1 MIARLAV
8 VDGEARPN
16 VIDLTP
22 DRPISIGRSRDNSI
36 VLPREEHASRLHARV
51 YYEDGHW
58 LLRDFGMNGTRIDDC
73 RVNQVAEL
81 SDGNEIR
88 IGEVRFRFVIQTG
101 SAVSSKPPTGHSST
115 ISDKPTLNGTSRPPI
130 TGPRFSAD
138 EQGALNQFMQSAIE
152 ARDAVELGRVLVQS
166 LFYQT
171 GASLAGMFN
180 LDPTDPL
187 PKVIWPESA
196 AVEEHLAR
204 LLTRRVQRDHRVV
217 WLAEDSGG
225 ATLPTSSGS
234 YAALYADAL
243 ALPLRA
249 GSAALGAV
257 HLYKA
262 SGYFSDRDRKFA
274 EAVTGFAARVLAGL
288 TARRVLEA
296 EAARLRGTGGDEL
309 LGDSPAMVALRSE
322 LVRAAGHGRPIL
334 LRGETGSGKAA
345 AALEAHRR
353 GPRANGP
360 FVVVRTEAVPAAL
373 LEAELFGYRK
383 GAFSGADKDHPGFV
397 AQADGGTLYI
407 DEVTALP
414 ADCQAR
420 LALLIAQRTYRPLG
434 ATHDSRADVKVM
446 AATRGELT
454 GEDFRSDLRTV
465 LGAGEI
471 VVPPLRMHA
480 GDIPH
485 LAQLF
490 LDRIGA
496 TWRRDWSLT
505 PDAVRLLRDRS
516 WPGNVRQLKAVLE
529 HAAAEASGDVIDEA
543 ALRAVLGE
551 ELAGEPA

>member
-36 VLPREEHASRLHARV
+36 VLPREEHASRLHARI
-51 YYEDGHW
+51 YHEDGHW
-58 LLRDFGMNGTRIDDC
+58 LIRDFGMNGTRIDDC

-88 IGEVRFRFVIQTG
+88 IGEVRFRFMLPVPSG
-101 SAVSSKPPTGHSST
+101 GPSKPVSGHSST
-115 ISDKPTLNGTSRPPI
+115 ISDKPTLNGSSRPALP
-130 TGPRFSAD
+130 GPRFSVEELAS
-138 EQGALNQFMQSAIE
+138 LTQFMQSAVE
-152 ARDAVELGRVLVQS
+152 AKDPLELGRVLVQS

-171 GASLAGMFN
+171 GASLAGVFN

-204 LLTRRVQRDHRVV
+204 QLTRRVQRDHRVV

-243 ALPLRA
+243 ALPLRV
-249 GSAALGAV
+249 GAASFGAV

-274 EAVTGFAARVLAGL
+274 EAVAGFGARVLAGL
-288 TARRVLEA
+288 NARRVLEA
-296 EAARLRGTGGDEL
+296 ETGRLRGTGGDEL
-309 LGDSPAMVALRSE
+309 LGDSPAMVTLRSE

-360 FVVVRTEAVPAAL
+360 FVVVRTESVPAAL

-420 LALLIAQRTYRPLG
+420 LALLIAHRTYRPLG
-434 ATHDSRADVKVM
+434 ATHDARADVKVM

-454 GEDFRSDLRTV
+454 GDDFRSDLRTV
-465 LGAGEI
+465 LGTTEI
-471 VVPPLRMHA
+471 VVPPLREHA

-496 TWRRDWSLT
+496 AWRRDWSLT
-505 PDAVRLLRDRS
+505 PDAVRLLRDRP
-516 WPGNVRQLKAVLE
+516 WPGNVRQLKAILE
-529 HAAAEASGDVIDEA
+529 HAAAEASGDIIDET
-543 ALRAVLGE
+543 ALRAVLAE